1 MAFAGEGTRLVGSRW
16 TERGL
21 PSVYTSQ
28 SIALAALETLVHMEI
43 KHLPAYVVIPA
54 DIPYDSQIEVV
65 DTSGLP
71 RDWMQTPSPM
81 LLRHIGTEWLRSLR
95 CVALQV
101 PSAVVPEEFNYIL
114 NPIHSDFGRIE
125 IGKPRPFQ
133 FDHRLVS
140 TPR

>member
-1 MAFAGEGTRLVGSRW
+1 MAFSGEGTRLVGSRW

-54 DIPYDSQIEVV
+54 DIPMDSQIEVV
-65 DTSGLP
+65 DTYGLP

-81 LLRHIGTEWLRSLR
+81 LLRHIGMEWLRSLR
-95 CVALQV
+95 SVALQV
-101 PSAVVPEEFNYIL
+101 PSAVVPDEFNYIL

-125 IGKPRPFQ
+125 IGKPRPFR